1 MKQLFVL
8 LLSFFCLTDV
18 LGQPKT
24 YSLKECV
31 ETGIRNSLALRNIR
45 LSISKSKTAW
55 TQSRARLIPVLS
67 ADFQM
72 TDFLMKPANVT
83 TGALLGNDFPDDPT
97 WQKIQSMQYA
107 VTAGIRFGVPLYTE
121 HQHVRKGDT
130 LLMLEDDEYHIRL
143 KQAEAM
149 LMDARSGRKV
159 VANTLNTASNSA
171 SVYDASIAEAQY
183 HVDQLEK
190 DCRRYKTLLQK
201 KATTPIVVE
210 QYQTQLEMARARV
223 AALKRQRQA
232 AHSSVTEVGQR
243 QENAEAAIL
252 RAEAAVQLA
261 RLNLSYTVVTAP
273 CDGSLGRRSIEEGQ
287 LVNAGQTLTTIIPDT
302 RKWVVANYKETQIA
316 SLALGQEVEVT
327 VDAFEGKAFK
337 GRIMA
342 ISSAT
347 GSKYSMIPT
356 DNSAGNFV
364 KMQQR
369 VPVRIELTDISPEDN
384 ARLAAGMMC
393 IVKARP

>member
-1 MKQLFVL
+1 METTTNTQKQETGRPATMKKAVRLAGIGLV
-8 LLSFFCLTDV
+8 V
-18 LGQPKT
+18 LGLGAVICSFADYKRSVTTDDAQ
-24 YSLKECV
+24 V
-31 ETGIRNSLALRNIR
+31 EQYLSPINIR
-45 LSISKSKTAW
+45 
-55 TQSRARLIPVLS
+55 
-67 ADFQM
+67 
-72 TDFLMKPANVT
+72 
-83 TGALLGNDFPDDPT
+83 
-97 WQKIQSMQYA
+97 
-107 VTAGIRFGVPLYTE
+107 VPGYIKQIHFTE

-223 AALKRQRQA
+223 AALERQRQA

-302 RKWVVANYKETQIA
+302 RKWVVANYKETQMA

-327 VDAFEGKAFK
+327 VDAFEGKTFK

-364 KMQQR
+364 KIQQR